1 MLSETDLILFKRS
14 EIDLN
19 VPQQPDPKQII
30 LKIHETELFL
40 PQLSETELM
49 LYTSSESETD
59 KILLQPAKTAQILLN
74 LSVTELSLLR
84 FSETELFLPK
94 LPETELILTNELRGC
109 SLKSIVLFLSRRLF
123 SQVYTYPRAPDR

>member
-1 MLSETDLILFKRS
+1 MLSETELILFKRS

-19 VPQQPDPKQII
+19 VPQQPDPKQIL

-49 LYTSSESETD
+49 LFTSSETD

>member
-1 MLSETDLILFKRS
+1 MLF
-14 EIDLN
+14 
-19 VPQQPDPKQII
+19 
-30 LKIHETELFL
+30 
-40 PQLSETELM
+40 
-49 LYTSSESETD
+49 TSSESETD

-123 SQVYTYPRAPDR
+123 SQVQYIHIPELLTDELRGYSIKFLSQPLNLGLTRSAGGGGTLVTTYLQEPCI

>member
-1 MLSETDLILFKRS
+1 MLSETELILFKRS

-49 LYTSSESETD
+49 LFTSSETD

-123 SQVYTYPRAPDR
+123 SQVYTLYISQSS